1 MNARARGG
9 QEKLPRGRRQHTPA
23 GLIIFEFDE
32 HDDGDGLF
40 LDGDRD
46 DCVVYYADAL
56 ISAMCTSA
64 RLIDRPIIVII
75 IIMIVITGVIDL
87 MAATFLAAAAPT
99 DDDVIDLMA
108 ATSFAAAALTDD
120 DDDDDN
126 DDDDEDDDD
135 DDEDD
140 DDDDEDDGD
149 DNPRRIVIIIII
161 IIMWEQREQ
170 EEETSKTATHKRRD
184 FATGL
189 LETTIS
195 TETTL
200 HQKFSFHGEILVHDE
215 IKETS
220 TKRMKA
226 SRLSDNVVPPAI
238 APSVRGS
245 SSDSNSEFWNEAGVQ
260 ALDEVEKGSGKSRG
274 SSSDSDSEFW
284 DEAAVQALD
293 EVEKGSRKSEAAVQ
307 DLDEVEK
314 GSRKSESMHAP
325 ALNDDFWDDAAI
337 IEAVEQAERS
347 SGKSVSA
354 TIPDRVRRFTKANDA
369 IDFRKSLDKSMF
381 PIILAYESRKTK
393 FAFEYIVTPLEQ
405 FLESYMKMEM
415 NNRHYY
421 ELIPLRNFQDT
432 CL

>member
-245 SSDSNSEFWNEAGVQ
+245 SSDS
-260 ALDEVEKGSGKSRG
+260 
-274 SSSDSDSEFW
+274 DSEFW

-421 ELIPLRNFQDT
+421 ELIPLKTNVICT
-432 CL
+432 LT